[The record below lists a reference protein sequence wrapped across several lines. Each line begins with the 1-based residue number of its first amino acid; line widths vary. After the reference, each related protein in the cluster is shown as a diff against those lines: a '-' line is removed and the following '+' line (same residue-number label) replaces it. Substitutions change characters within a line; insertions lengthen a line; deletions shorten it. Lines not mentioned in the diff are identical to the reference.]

1 MVVNGTCLGNRSR
14 NTFSKKGIFQKRGEY
29 VMIAKGCEK
38 DKLVSRYL
46 THSWATHPAKN
57 DAGSGLEG

>member
-1 MVVNGTCLGNRSR
+1 
-14 NTFSKKGIFQKRGEY
+14 
-29 VMIAKGCEK
+29 MIAKGCEK